1 MQTERN
7 EASQEDT
14 TEFLQ
19 YVSGQ
24 KDSES
29 GEKGTWNVF
38 VKSDT
43 DHLSSDNQ
51 MEVATPQVLCS
62 VLGSSLQERHRG
74 TGMCPE
80 KGNKLVKGLE
90 NNS

>member
-1 MQTERN
+1 MQTEGD

-29 GEKGTWNVF
+29 GEKRTWNAF

-51 MEVATPQVLCS
+51 MKVRFETDAWFSRKVF
-62 VLGSSLQERHRG
+62 
-74 TGMCPE
+74 
-80 KGNKLVKGLE
+80 E
-90 NNS
+90 N